1 MSIVTLLIT
10 SLVTKSHDL
19 HSNPKTLLMEPLWI
33 PFKDPFKSPLKEPP
47 SQAEVTA
54 PVVAETKALPKQKMP
69 EPRAQGWKPEELC
82 IISLGFRV

>member
-1 MSIVTLLIT
+1 MIYTVTLKPFLWNPYG
-10 SLVTKSHDL
+10 SLL
-19 HSNPKTLLMEPLWI
+19 RIPL
-33 PFKDPFKSPLKEPP
+33 KGPLKEPP